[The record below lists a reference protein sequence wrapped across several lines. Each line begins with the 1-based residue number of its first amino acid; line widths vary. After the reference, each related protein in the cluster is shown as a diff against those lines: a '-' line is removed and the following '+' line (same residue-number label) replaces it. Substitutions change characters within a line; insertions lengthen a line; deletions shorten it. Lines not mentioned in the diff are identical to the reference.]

1 MSKHG
6 PILAVVSDAYL
17 PLVAGVRAAGLDSV
31 VQTDWPNALQ
41 AFDHTPPAAVIAAAP
56 AEGDA
61 VFKTLAT
68 RIAATQ
74 PYVPLIMLDAIAS
87 LPINAIPFSLT
98 ESSADRLVARL
109 RAALRIRA
117 LHATMLRRQID
128 QPSAPH
134 PLPVSDPLQ
143 DATILLVGRGASYP
157 ALSVALG
164 AQMGVVGA
172 LSVEAAAKHLNL
184 RDIDGIVIGDGFTAR
199 VVDAFLTVLSEDP
212 RFRNLPV
219 VAPSGPER
227 NYDLP
232 NLETING
239 EPALI
244 VATVL
249 PLIRQRAFE
258 QRIHRTLRSIDA
270 GGLLDPRTGLL
281 TPAAFSRDFSNAVKQ
296 AQARRAGLSAARFAF
311 AERHSREQYDAA
323 RILGRLMRRTDFATM
338 HDDGSMTA
346 VFVDAGARNASTI
359 AKRLA
364 SVMKYTMHSARR
376 GSHIDPHV
384 RVETLTA
391 TDTAASLLAR
401 LAGETKRAAS

>member
-6 PILAVVSDAYL
+6 PILAVVSDACL
-17 PLVAGVRAAGLDSV
+17 PLVADVRAAGLDSIV
-31 VQTDWPNALQ
+31 ETGRANALQ
-41 AFDHTPPAAVIAAAP
+41 VFDQVPPAAVIAMAP
-56 AEGDA
+56 VEGDA
-61 VFKTLAT
+61 VFETLAT
-68 RIAATQ
+68 RIAAAQ
-74 PYVPLIMLDAIAS
+74 PYVPLIVLDAIAS
-87 LPINAIPFSLT
+87 LPPNAIPFSLT
-98 ESSADRLVARL
+98 ENSADRLAARL
-109 RAALRIRA
+109 RAALRVRA

-128 QPSAPH
+128 QPSATH

-143 DATILLVGRGASYP
+143 DATVLLVGRGAIYP
-157 ALSVALG
+157 ALSIALG

-172 LSVEAAAKHLNL
+172 LSIEAAAKHLNL

-219 VAPSGPER
+219 VAPSGPGR

-232 NLETING
+232 NLETIDG
-239 EPALI
+239 EPVRM
-244 VATVL
+244 VASAL

-281 TPAAFSRDFSNAVKQ
+281 TPAAFSRDLDNAVEQ
-296 AQARRAGLSAARFAF
+296 AQARGAGLSAARFAF
-311 AERHSREQYDAA
+311 AESHPREQYDAA

-346 VFVDAGARNASTI
+346 VFIDAGARSASAI

-364 SVMKYTMHSARR
+364 SVMKYTMHSTRR
-376 GSHIDPHV
+376 GPHIDPHV
-384 RVETLTA
+384 RVETLMA
-391 TDTAASLLAR
+391 SDTAKSLLTR
-401 LAGETKRAAS
+401 LAGDTKRAAS